1 MKVNEFFNN
10 EENVKYLKT
19 VSKNMYKNSVLVYYM
34 EDEDYIQEQMIN
46 MVKKIKFYKD
56 DRSKLKTYIIM
67 CVKNRHNEL
76 YNYMVS
82 SRRRLNNPLY
92 LHYLDDKNEKESDS
106 HNIIPSKDD
115 DNTIEFILNDYSKV
129 LAKDEIELLRY
140 KYYGLSGKEIADKMN
155 TNYKHVEYKMRVIRK
170 KLNNI
175 SGESN

>member
-1 MKVNEFFNN
+1 MMVNEFFNN
-10 EENVKYLKT
+10 EENVKYLET

-34 EDEDYIQEQMIN
+34 EDDDYIQEQMIN
-46 MVKKIKFYKD
+46 MVKKLKFYKD

-129 LAKDEIELLRY
+129 LAKDELELIRY
-140 KYYGLSGKEIADKMN
+140 KYYGLSGKEIADKME
-155 TNYKHVEYKMRVIRK
+155 TNYKHIEYKMRVIRK

-175 SGESN
+175 SGDSN

>member
-34 EDEDYIQEQMIN
+34 EVEDYIQEQMIN
-46 MVKKIKFYKD
+46 MVKKLKYYKD
-56 DRSKLKTYIIM
+56 ERSKLKTYIIM

-82 SRRRLNNPLY
+82 SKRRLNNPLY

-129 LAKDEIELLRY
+129 LAKEEIELLRY
-140 KYYGLSGKEIADKMN
+140 KYYGLSGKEIADKMK

-170 KLNNI
+170 KINNI
-175 SGESN
+175 SGGSN

>member
-46 MVKKIKFYKD
+46 MVKKIKYYKD

-129 LAKDEIELLRY
+129 LAKEEIELLRY

-155 TNYKHVEYKMRVIRK
+155 TNYKHIEYKMRVIRK

>member
-34 EDEDYIQEQMIN
+34 EEEDYNQEQMIN

-175 SGESN
+175 SGITN

>member
-46 MVKKIKFYKD
+46 MVKKIKYYKD

-115 DNTIEFILNDYSKV
+115 DNTFEFILNDYSKV
-129 LAKDEIELLRY
+129 LAKDEIEILRY

-170 KLNNI
+170 KLINI
-175 SGESN
+175 SGITN

>member
-34 EDEDYIQEQMIN
+34 EDEDYIQEQLIN

-129 LAKDEIELLRY
+129 LAKEEIELLRY
-140 KYYGLSGKEIADKMN
+140 KYYGLSGKEIADKMS

-175 SGESN
+175 SGELN

>member
-67 CVKNRHNEL
+67 CVKNKHNEL

-115 DNTIEFILNDYSKV
+115 DNTLEFILDDYSKV
-129 LAKDEIELLRY
+129 LSKDEIELIRY

-170 KLNNI
+170 KINNI

>member
-10 EENVKYLKT
+10 EENIKYLKT

-46 MVKKIKFYKD
+46 MIKKIKFYKD

-115 DNTIEFILNDYSKV
+115 DNTIEFILDDYSKV
-129 LAKDEIELLRY
+129 LAKDEIEIIRY
-140 KYYGLSGKEIADKMN
+140 KYYGLSGKEIAAKMN

-175 SGESN
+175 SGGSN

>member
-34 EDEDYIQEQMIN
+34 EVEDYIQEQMIN
-46 MVKKIKFYKD
+46 MVKKLKYYKD

-106 HNIIPSKDD
+106 HNIIPSKDN

-129 LAKDEIELLRY
+129 LAKDEIELIRY

>member
-1 MKVNEFFNN
+1 MKVIEFFNN

-175 SGESN
+175 SGLSN

>member
-34 EDEDYIQEQMIN
+34 EEEDYNQEQMIN

-175 SGESN
+175 SGELN

>member
-34 EDEDYIQEQMIN
+34 EEEDYNQEQMIN
-46 MVKKIKFYKD
+46 MIKKIKFYKD

-129 LAKDEIELLRY
+129 LAKEEIELLRY

-175 SGESN
+175 SGLSN